1 MSMLPKEKIE
11 YFEKKLKEEKKAIE
25 KELPAVG
32 RRNPDVP
39 GDWEPTPADMN
50 AMVSDKNELA
60 DGFEESESRAAI
72 ENTLEEQLIL
82 INAALERIKAG
93 TYGICGECGK
103 PIDEKRLEA
112 YPAAKNCVK
121 HTKNG
126 R

>member
-1 MSMLPKEKIE
+1 MLSKEKIK
-11 YFEKKLKEEKKAIE
+11 YFEKKLREEKEAIE
-25 KELPAVG
+25 KELPSVG

-39 GDWEPTPADMN
+39 GDWEATPADMN
-50 AMVSDKNELA
+50 TMVSDKNELA
-60 DGFEESESRAAI
+60 DKFEEMESRAAI
-72 ENTLEEQLIL
+72 EDSLEGQLVL

-93 TYGICGECGK
+93 KYGICAECGK

-121 HTKNG
+121 HTENG